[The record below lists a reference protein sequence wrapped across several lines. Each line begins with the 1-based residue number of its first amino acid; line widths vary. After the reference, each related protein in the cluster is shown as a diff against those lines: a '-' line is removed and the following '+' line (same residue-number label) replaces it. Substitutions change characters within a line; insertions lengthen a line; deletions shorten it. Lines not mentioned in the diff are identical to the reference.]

1 MTSAVPYDPDD
12 FDNNP
17 FSESSMIVSPNV
29 PSMAD
34 ALPPNPFASQEQQ
47 HEAQHEEQHEEPVH
61 QQQQQQPLSQQHD
74 VNTQT
79 PLLTESRVAN
89 QQKIPNTLQPHSQP
103 QRQQEDG
110 EPQDESSIVFH
121 TYPTE
126 EDMKKFLPER
136 YRAKSFG
143 ISMKVIEIEKNDNS
157 SNGFKKPVI
166 KFNATVRG
174 IPGFRKKQYKS
185 IRRTYRELEQFYNY
199 LMYNNIEVFVP
210 ALPQI
215 PILYNPGSPEFI
227 FALIN
232 TFDEW
237 FERICSNPILIRN
250 QEFVLF
256 FEQNDFSYTSSK
268 TKPSNNSVIATGIK
282 RRTLKQLQPPYDAAQ
297 YLAEYRPMIKQVHVC
312 ASNLLK
318 VLERYIK
325 YVRHSNLKTSEFYTK
340 LSEFANIE
348 INEDMGKLWLKFNKT
363 LQLFNEIDLVKD
375 LNFNAT
381 LTENFQSIN
390 DDTYNIKESLTNRHL
405 LMRELINAEE
415 VTRRRHAT
423 IAKLKTRSIIDP
435 IKIDESIRA
444 LELAANYENELSNQI
459 KRTTYNMIIEGQ
471 NYILYLTKL
480 IKSVFKKLAQTQIQL
495 ERKKLQ
501 LIANNKII
509 NPHESLSRLGREELI
524 KSPKKKHVVMTE
536 NEDSWSSRPRKKF
549 EDDNTNSN
557 TIANNYKDYLNDTVN
572 DGSSSSSFSTS
583 AISKNS
589 GMKEGSEDV
598 MKVNAK
604 SAADLLAGSTF

>member
-17 FSESSMIVSPNV
+17 FSESSMIISPNV

-34 ALPPNPFASQEQQ
+34 TLPPNPFGSQEQD
-47 HEAQHEEQHEEPVH
+47 HEDEHEEEPVQQGQP
-61 QQQQQQPLSQQHD
+61 QQQQ

-79 PLLTESRVAN
+79 PLVAESQVAN
-89 QQKIPNTLQPHSQP
+89 QQKKQNTSQP
-103 QRQQEDG
+103 PPAQQSQQENGDQ
-110 EPQDESSIVFH
+110 QDENLMVFH

-126 EDMKKFLPER
+126 DDMKKFLPER

-143 ISMKVIEIEKNDNS
+143 ISMKVMEIEKNDNS

-166 KFNATVRG
+166 KFNANVRG
-174 IPGFRKKQYKS
+174 IPGFRKKQYKE

-215 PILYNPGSPEFI
+215 PILYNPGSPEFV
-227 FALIN
+227 FALMN

-282 RRTLKQLQPPYDAAQ
+282 RKTLKQLQPPYDAAQ

-312 ASNLLK
+312 AGNLLK

-325 YVRHSNLKTSEFYTK
+325 YVRNSNLKTSEFYTK
-340 LSEFANIE
+340 LSEFSNIE

-363 LQLFNEIDLVKD
+363 LQLFNEIDLT
-375 LNFNAT
+375 F
-381 LTENFQSIN
+381 IN
-390 DDTYNIKESLTNRHL
+390 ER
-405 LMRELINAEE
+405 
-415 VTRRRHAT
+415 
-423 IAKLKTRSIIDP
+423 ID
-435 IKIDESIRA
+435 
-444 LELAANYENELSNQI
+444 
-459 KRTTYNMIIEGQ
+459 
-471 NYILYLTKL
+471 
-480 IKSVFKKLAQTQIQL
+480 
-495 ERKKLQ
+495 
-501 LIANNKII
+501 
-509 NPHESLSRLGREELI
+509 
-524 KSPKKKHVVMTE
+524 
-536 NEDSWSSRPRKKF
+536 
-549 EDDNTNSN
+549 
-557 TIANNYKDYLNDTVN
+557 
-572 DGSSSSSFSTS
+572 
-583 AISKNS
+583 
-589 GMKEGSEDV
+589 
-598 MKVNAK
+598 
-604 SAADLLAGSTF
+604 